1 MMTRKCDPSKQ
12 NKEDTMI
19 VNYKVSMQMIKG
31 PQVFVSESGDEK
43 KPPLARRLISF
54 LMKSYNSSIT
64 RNFCLRKWSGSV
76 TVSTYS
82 SPTFSTL

>member
-31 PQVFVSESGDEK
+31 PQVFVSESR
-43 KPPLARRLISF
+43 A
-54 LMKSYNSSIT
+54 
-64 RNFCLRKWSGSV
+64 
-76 TVSTYS
+76 
-82 SPTFSTL
+82 